1 MTVTSPRTM
10 PNERPEPLGNA
21 LRRFLD
27 EQGLAM
33 RVGQATALEAWPGVV
48 GPAVAAAAK
57 PLSVTSDG
65 TLIVAVRS
73 SAWMN
78 ELSLMERDLLEALNR
93 ANPSAPL
100 SRIRWQI
107 AP

>member
-1 MTVTSPRTM
+1 M
-10 PNERPEPLGNA
+10 PNERPEALAEA
-21 LRRFLD
+21 LRRYLD
-27 EQGLAM
+27 QRGLAK
-33 RVGQATALEAWPGVV
+33 RVGQATALEAWPSVV
-48 GPAVAAAAK
+48 GAAVAAAAR
-57 PLSVTSDG
+57 PLVVTADG

-100 SRIRWQI
+100 TRIRWQI
-107 AP
+107 GP

>member
-1 MTVTSPRTM
+1 MSSSR
-10 PNERPEPLGNA
+10 G
-21 LRRFLD
+21 
-27 EQGLAM
+27 
-33 RVGQATALEAWPGVV
+33 TASSTWPGASDVSSESTRAAR
-48 GPAVAAAAK
+48 PLAVMA
-57 PLSVTSDG
+57 DG

-78 ELSLMERDLLEALNR
+78 ELSLMERELLEALNR

-107 AP
+107 GS